1 MSFLFSYTY
10 NSRAWLLPRES
21 YKIERK
27 GKEVSTHPPP
37 RILADDGG
45 SRRRR
50 RNNWAVLWHPFGRPS
65 SPPSKNGLYSFSPF
79 SDGREG
85 GGGRKKDTR
94 THSSW
99 GLGRGRGG
107 GPKKRRLSILWQCW
121 VSRGE
126 GGRGVLPIK
135 RRFLAC
141 RKKKKGSPVS
151 PPDRQTTAQTQ
162 TPRGREDRED
172 LAQKKVSDLII
183 PHTLSRALSVQPDR
197 SVNDPRKEKNG
208 EGKLQ
213 QTKKE

>member
-1 MSFLFSYTY
+1 MGSSPDVFAYIRYAYISSEVRTWNERQTKSGSDWHGIGFNYDFWHRDKRFSFCLFSFPILITVVRGCY
-10 NSRAWLLPRES
+10 REES

-27 GKEVSTHPPP
+27 GKEVSTHILLHVYSQTTMAPAAAAGITGLFYGTPSVVPPP
-37 RILADDGG
+37 
-45 SRRRR
+45 S
-50 RNNWAVLWHPFGRPS
+50 P
-65 SPPSKNGLYSFSPF
+65 PPSKNGLYSFSPF

-151 PPDRQTTAQTQ
+151 PPDRRRLR
-162 TPRGREDRED
+162 P
-172 LAQKKVSDLII
+172 
-183 PHTLSRALSVQPDR
+183 
-197 SVNDPRKEKNG
+197 
-208 EGKLQ
+208 
-213 QTKKE
+213 